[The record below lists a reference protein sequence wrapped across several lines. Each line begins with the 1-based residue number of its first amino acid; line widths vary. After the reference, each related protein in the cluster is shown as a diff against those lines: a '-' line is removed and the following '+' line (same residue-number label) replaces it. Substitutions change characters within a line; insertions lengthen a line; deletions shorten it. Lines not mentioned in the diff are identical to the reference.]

1 MNKPYKCVI
10 LEDEVFSGKL
20 IEDYVSKNPNLQLLG
35 SFLSPI
41 DFINSDVYHD
51 AEIIYLDIQMPEMS
65 GIEFLKQLS
74 PKAEIIITTA
84 NPEFAIE
91 GFSLNVT
98 DYLLKPIEYVK
109 FIQATNKSIDKLK
122 IKKQIL
128 NNTPPQKNGERE
140 YLFLKVDKKQIK
152 IYINDIVY
160 IEGAWNYII
169 VHTTTQQY
177 IVLEKMKTL
186 ENRLV
191 NTNFHRIHKSFIV
204 NIDFLEFIEGNNGYF
219 NGKELP
225 ISRSYK
231 AGLIERIKDLEL

>member
-1 MNKPYKCVI
+1 MNIPYKCVI
-10 LEDEVFSGKL
+10 LEDEIFSGKL
-20 IEDYVSKNPNLQLLG
+20 LEDYISKKPNLELLG
-35 SFLSPI
+35 RFLSPI
-41 DFINSDVYHD
+41 DFINSPVYHD

-65 GIEFLKQLS
+65 GIEFLKQLM
-74 PKAEIIITTA
+74 PKAEVIITTA

-98 DYLLKPIEYVK
+98 DYLLKPIENIK
-109 FIQATNKSIDKLK
+109 FIQATNKVIEKLN
-122 IKKQIL
+122 IKAQIL
-128 NNTPPQKNGERE
+128 NKAKKKRNGEHE

-152 IYINDIVY
+152 IYINTIVY

-177 IVLEKMKTL
+177 IVLEKMKAL
-186 ENRLV
+186 ECRLAD
-191 NTNFHRIHKSFIV
+191 TSFHRIHKSFLV
-204 NIDFLEFIEGNNGYF
+204 NIDFLEFIEGNSGYF

-231 AGLIERIKDLEL
+231 AGLIESIKKLEL